1 LVAFFFSGDLSINQK
16 RIDARARAIL
26 VDCRCE
32 WQECWGR
39 RRRQPVSFSEY
50 ETAMAS
56 ASRDASFLLP
66 GLSLDAKKKKKAAV
80 EVIKKGVPETKKK
93 RDNSGL
99 LQNK

>member
-66 GLSLDAKKKKKAAV
+66 KLGRKKKKKAAV